1 MTSIY
6 IIFINIIFVIKTI
19 VIILCHC
26 AAFIVLAGAC
36 AGVRL
41 VSVLGCPFS
50 DLGVLS
56 SNSYP
61 IVIFLTQAT
70 LPFYPM
76 FIVNFDDDDDELFLL
91 VNM

>member
-50 DLGVLS
+50 DFGVLS

-61 IVIFLTQAT
+61 IVIFFNSGHPT
-70 LPFYPM
+70 
-76 FIVNFDDDDDELFLL
+76 FLSY
-91 VNM
+91 VYSEF